1 MKTYRK
7 VKKTIILFIVIVLI
21 PIFGFTQSIENL
33 DYISPIHDGFA
44 AIKKDGQWAFINT
57 NGDIVV
63 GFRNDLVTTKL
74 DQGSY
79 PVFVENR
86 CLIQEK
92 KEGISYFGY
101 IDASGKTIIE
111 PQFLNATNFNNGNA
125 IVLELV
131 KEITG
136 RNVAL
141 EKDIVYYKY
150 FETII
155 DKNGEIKRYLNP
167 PGVNIVLDREFL
179 REPPKINSKRL
190 SDNLYA
196 ILNKNKKWSLITI
209 KN

>member
-1 MKTYRK
+1 MKTYIK
-7 VKKTIILFIVIVLI
+7 FKKANILFIVIVLI
-21 PIFGFTQSIENL
+21 PIFGFTQSIESL

-86 CLIQEK
+86 CLIQGK
-92 KEGISYFGY
+92 KDGISYFGY
-101 IDASGKTIIE
+101 IDSSGKTIIE

-131 KEITG
+131 KETTG

>member
-1 MKTYRK
+1 MKTYIK
-7 VKKTIILFIVIVLI
+7 FKKAIILFIVIVLI

-92 KEGISYFGY
+92 KDGISYFGY
-101 IDASGKTIIE
+101 IDSSGKTIIE

-136 RNVAL
+136 RNAAL

>member
-7 VKKTIILFIVIVLI
+7 FKKAIILFIVIVLI
-21 PIFGFTQSIENL
+21 PIFGFTQSIEHL

-44 AIKKDGQWAFINT
+44 AIKKDGQWAFINA
-57 NGDIVV
+57 NGDMVV
-63 GFRNDLVTTKL
+63 SFRNDLVTTKL

-92 KEGISYFGY
+92 KDGISYFGY
-101 IDASGKTIIE
+101 IDPSGKTIIE

-136 RNVAL
+136 RNAAL
-141 EKDIVYYKY
+141 KKDIVYYKY